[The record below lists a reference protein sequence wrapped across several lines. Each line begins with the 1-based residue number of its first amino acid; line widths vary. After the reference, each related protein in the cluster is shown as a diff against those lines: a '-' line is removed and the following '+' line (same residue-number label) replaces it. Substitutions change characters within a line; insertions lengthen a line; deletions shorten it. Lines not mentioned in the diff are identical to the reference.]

1 MTTQSPLSGPM
12 SVGDLLDRAF
22 RLYRARF
29 GVFLLTAAIFLVP
42 VWIIISLVSP
52 DFSDAKSLLIILA
65 FMLANGCAILALSAR
80 IIAELHG
87 RTLSI
92 GEGIRRGT
100 RRIVAYAGMSVTIW
114 TAMTT
119 MSTLIAVFAVFYGSI
134 FFFGFLAILPP
145 PSANTPPAFYFGF
158 AALLICGFILL
169 LVLVFYP
176 ALYLYSRWLAAPAV
190 LIAERPGPLKA
201 LGRSWELSRGQ
212 DWRVTGYTVLL
223 FILMALVNILPLA
236 LLELS
241 FLQLLPDYSLV
252 LVSGILIWAS
262 FLLWTVSTP
271 FYTCAVV
278 LLYYDLRIRNE
289 GYDLE
294 LRVAELEA
302 QVARPAGQDAP

>member
-92 GEGIRRGT
+92 GEGIRRGA

-119 MSTLIAVFAVFYGSI
+119 LIAVFAVFCGSI

-145 PSANTPPAFYFGF
+145 PSANTPPAFYFGI

-169 LVLVFYP
+169 LILVFFP

>member
-12 SVGDLLDRAF
+12 TVGDLLDRAF

-29 GVFLLTAAIFLVP
+29 GLFLLTAAIFLVP
-42 VWIIISLVSP
+42 AWIIISLVSS
-52 DFSDAKSLLIILA
+52 DFSDLKSLLIIPA
-65 FMLANGCAILALSAR
+65 FLLANGCTILALSAR
-80 IIAELHG
+80 IIEELHG
-87 RTLSI
+87 RPLSI
-92 GEGIRRGT
+92 GEGIRRAV

-114 TAMTT
+114 TAITT
-119 MSTLIAVFAVFYGSI
+119 LSTLIAAFSVFYGGL
-134 FFFGFLAILPP
+134 FFFAFLAILTPA
-145 PSANTPPAFYFGF
+145 SGNTPPAVNIGI
-158 AALLICGFILL
+158 AALLICGFVLL
-169 LVLVFYP
+169 LILVFFP

-201 LGRSWELSRGQ
+201 LGRSWDLSRGQ

-236 LLELS
+236 LLEVS

-294 LRVAELEA
+294 LRVAELEE
-302 QVARPAGQDAP
+302 QVRRDAARELP